1 MMNIQ
6 IQQPYSQRNNS
17 ISYAPVNSMP
27 NTPVNSSTI
36 KVITSPQIFQNS
48 RVIKRVQSPI
58 PINRID
64 VSNLRNGVN
73 PQQRIGHINTLT
85 AYNTAQILGNPNYA
99 NKTFTKQSPVINMI
113 KSHNGEIN
121 NNIVVHQTT
130 IKPVNRIINYPNQ
143 INAVISNQNIV
154 NLINNNTKIPIN
166 NIPHS
171 TIINTANIPL
181 NNISTNQTLINN
193 NIPNPNIVNNMQINP
208 QIITSH
214 VVIPNNNI
222 NNMISQVPINPVN
235 KIDPINQINPVNR
248 VNQYNPLNISSPN
261 MNNYINLNR
270 NPGGGEIIPE
280 TSLLTPQIIP
290 NNNLLPGNMREPSE
304 RINLTEFKVVKEIGQ
319 GTFGRIYKVIWLINN
334 KIYALKKEIL
344 KDIEGV
350 KVRQHRNETIRN
362 FIKRTNCK
370 GIVNLYGNLLIQNGY
385 EFHYY
390 ELMELCERDF
400 EKEIK
405 QRSINFNFYS
415 EQELYSIMYQLIITL
430 SFLQK
435 NHITHRDIKPQ
446 NILISNGIYKLCD
459 FGDIRFMQR
468 EGIVVQRVRG
478 SELYMSPIL
487 FNGLRAKQLQVRHNT
502 YKSDVFSLGM
512 VFLLAA
518 CLSYDGLVEIRE
530 LVDMNQKILI
540 INKYLSR
547 RYSPK
552 LIRVLGLMLETVEAN
567 RPDFIS
573 LENVLLN

>member
-6 IQQPYSQRNNS
+6 IQQPYYQRNNS
-17 ISYAPVNSMP
+17 ISYAPISSVPNATINS
-27 NTPVNSSTI
+27 NNL
-36 KVITSPQIFQNS
+36 KVISSPQIVPS
-48 RVIKRVQSPI
+48 SGVIKRVQSPP
-58 PINRID
+58 PISRIN
-64 VSNLRNGVN
+64 VSDFGNVIN
-73 PQQRIGHINTLT
+73 QQPRMGHINTLT
-85 AYNTAQILGNPNYA
+85 SFDRTQLLGNTHYA
-99 NKTFTKQSPVINMI
+99 NRTFTKQSQVLNMI
-113 KSHNGEIN
+113 KSHKLVNGGM
-121 NNIVVHQTT
+121 NNIIVQQAT
-130 IKPVNRIINYPNQ
+130 IKPINTIINNPNQ
-143 INAVISNQNIV
+143 INPVISNQNIV
-154 NLINNNTKIPIN
+154 NLINNSSKVPIN
-166 NIPHS
+166 NIPTS
-171 TIINTANIPL
+171 TIITNTSKVPI
-181 NNISTNQTLINN
+181 NNITTITST
-193 NIPNPNIVNNMQINP
+193 NMQINP

-214 VVIPNNNI
+214 IVPNNNV
-222 NNMISQVPINPVN
+222 ISQVPLNPVN
-235 KIDPINQINPVNR
+235 RANQINP
-248 VNQYNPLNISSPN
+248 LNVSSHN
-261 MNNYINLNR
+261 MNSYINLNTSPAI
-270 NPGGGEIIPE
+270 NNGGGILPG
-280 TSLLTPQIIP
+280 TSLMTPQIIP
-290 NNNLLPGNMREPSE
+290 SNNLLPPHMREPSE

-319 GTFGRIYKVIWLINN
+319 GTFGKIYKVIWLINN

-344 KDIEGV
+344 KDMEGV

-400 EKEIK
+400 EQEIK
-405 QRSINFNFYS
+405 LRSINFNYYS
-415 EQELYSIMYQLIITL
+415 EQELYSIMYQLITTL

-487 FNGLRAKQLQVRHNT
+487 FNGLRTKQLQVRHNT

-512 VFLLAA
+512 CFLLAA

-530 LVDMNQKILI
+530 LADMNQKLFI
-540 INKYLSR
+540 INKYLST
-547 RYSPK
+547 RYSQK
-552 LIRVLGLMLETVEAN
+552 LIRVMGMMLETEEAN

-573 LENVLLN
+573 LENVLVN

>member
-6 IQQPYSQRNNS
+6 MQQPIIQRNNS
-17 ISYAPVNSMP
+17 ISFAPINSMP
-27 NTPVNSSTI
+27 NASTNANNI
-36 KVITSPQIFQNS
+36 RVITSPQIFPNS
-48 RVIKRVQSPI
+48 NAIKRVQSPI
-58 PINRID
+58 PLTRID
-64 VSNLRNGVN
+64 VSHYRNGVN
-73 PQQRIGHINTLT
+73 QQQRIGRINTLT
-85 AYNTAQILGNPNYA
+85 SYNTAQILGSPNYT
-99 NKTFTKQSPVINMI
+99 NRTFTKQSPVINMI
-113 KSHNGEIN
+113 KSHNAGIN
-121 NNIVVHQTT
+121 NKIIVQQATV
-130 IKPVNRIINYPNQ
+130 KPINRIINNPNQ

-154 NLINNNTKIPIN
+154 NLINNSTHVPIN
-166 NIPHS
+166 NIPQN
-171 TIINTANIPL
+171 TIINTSKIPL
-181 NNISTNQTLINN
+181 NNIPNPTIINN
-193 NIPNPNIVNNMQINP
+193 NMRVNP

-214 VVIPNNNI
+214 IVPNNNV
-222 NNMISQVPINPVN
+222 NMISQIPLNTINTIT
-235 KIDPINQINPVNR
+235 KINQINPINK
-248 VNQYNPLNISSPN
+248 VNQYNPVISSQNMNPYTNLNIK
-261 MNNYINLNR
+261 
-270 NPGGGEIIPE
+270 PGVGGIVPGVSIMA
-280 TSLLTPQIIP
+280 PQIIP
-290 NNNLLPGNMREPSE
+290 NNNLLPPNMREPSE

-344 KDIEGV
+344 KDMEGV

-370 GIVNLYGNLLIQNGY
+370 GIVNLFGNLLIQNGY

-390 ELMELCERDF
+390 ELMELCEKDF
-400 EKEIK
+400 EQEIK
-405 QRSINFNFYS
+405 LRSINFNYYS
-415 EQELYSIMYQLIITL
+415 EQELYSIMYQLIVTL

-487 FNGLRAKQLQVRHNT
+487 FNGLRMKQLQVRHNT

-530 LVDMNQKILI
+530 LADMNQKILI
-540 INKYLSR
+540 INKYLSK

-552 LIRVLGLMLETVEAN
+552 LIRVLGLMLETEETN

-573 LENVLLN
+573 LENVLVN